1 MSKPSSSAAKNNNLI
16 AEIEDD
22 RAITDMLEGAV
33 SLNDLLVKPNLPLNV
48 ADLPKELMRLVNTD
62 GLSAKK
68 SAVGRHLVDPG
79 KIGVINHNGQVQ
91 IVGPGRWMIPNPRA
105 NWVGIYDFQSNVV
118 HYESMCIVRV
128 QKGTYGLAIDNGVC
142 IILAEG
148 IHVRNSRF
156 FEFKEFQN
164 SNQKY
169 IHHGTIHFLM
179 VPVGEYALV
188 IENNIPKILKT
199 GTYVIDSNFFTVKEF
214 VNVNQEH
221 IQHGTIHIIRVLKG
235 KIALI
240 NNNVRPM
247 LLHEGTHTFTSQVLT
262 FHGVRDV
269 NESHVVHGTITRY
282 RVRNGEIG
290 LAWDEN
296 KPIFIDKPDI
306 YEVDNP
312 NFTFERCVPASD
324 KQIQLGS
331 RKRIVVYDGEV
342 GISYV
347 NGKLDILPPKEHIFD
362 AAERVFVNFLST
374 RQQSIPLGEGNA
386 TTGHF
391 LRCDTKD
398 FVEIGIQAAVFY
410 RISDP
415 EKAVLTVGD
424 ANAIEKLVK
433 ETSTATLQV
442 IVRST
447 ALNQVAQSKAISVV
461 PNHEDDPIDDK
472 APLFFDMVHDEFISR
487 LHDNFVK
494 TYGLEIAN
502 IRVEAFKIMNSEL
515 ADNISKQA
523 IITAQTE
530 NRLANLEGQRQI
542 ATAEME
548 RDSAVAMIKAQAASK
563 QLATEVQAKNTAAV
577 SDAQSRAQAAKIVA
591 QGEAEALIIKAEA
604 ESRAIELKAAA
615 DKKRAQDLG
624 STPLG
629 SQLALLTVQS
639 DMVTKSMQGVSKVV
653 YLPSNANVASTPLQ
667 LFGMQSMGVPPMD
680 GMDDD
685 VKGFKQIKR
694 N

>member
-1 MSKPSSSAAKNNNLI
+1 MSDKQSSSKLAEI
-16 AEIEDD
+16 EIEDD
-22 RAITDMLEGAV
+22 RAITDTLQGEV
-33 SLNDLLVKPNLPLNV
+33 QLQDLLVKPDFPLN
-48 ADLPKELMRLVNTD
+48 ALDLAEALMRLINVN
-62 GLSAKK
+62 GLSASK
-68 SAVGRHLVDPG
+68 SSIGRHLVDPG
-79 KIGVINHNGQVQ
+79 KVGLINHNGRVQ
-91 IVGPGRWMIPNPRA
+91 LVGPGRWMVPNPRA
-105 NWVGIYDFQSNVV
+105 TWVGIYELQENLIK
-118 HYESMCIVRV
+118 YESLCICRV
-128 QKGTYGLAIDNGVC
+128 PKGTYGLAVDNGVS

-148 IHVRNSRF
+148 VHVRNSRF
-156 FEFKEFQN
+156 FELKEFVN

-169 IHHGTIHFLM
+169 IHHGTIHLLI

-188 IENNIPKILKT
+188 VEHNVPRILKT
-199 GTYVIDSNFFTVKEF
+199 GTYVTDSNFFTVNPDF
-214 VNVNQEH
+214 VSVNQEH

-240 NNNVRPM
+240 TNNVKPM
-247 LLHEGTHTFTSQVLT
+247 LLHEGTKTFTSQVLT
-262 FHGVRDV
+262 FHGTRDV

-290 LAWDEN
+290 LIWEDN
-296 KPIFIDKPDI
+296 QPIFIDKPGI
-306 YEVDNP
+306 YEVDSP
-312 NFTFERCVPASD
+312 NFVFEKCVSSSD

-362 AAERVFVNFLST
+362 AAQRVFVNFLST

-386 TTGHF
+386 STGHF

-410 RISDP
+410 RISNP

-424 ANAIEKLVK
+424 ASAIEKLVK

-461 PNHEDDPIDDK
+461 PNHEDPPAPDEK

-487 LHDNFVK
+487 LHDNFTK

-530 NRLANLEGQRQI
+530 NKLANLEGQRQI

-548 RDSAVAMIKAQAASK
+548 RDSAVSIIKAQAASK
-563 QLATEVQAKNTAAV
+563 QLATEVQAKNNAAI
-577 SDAQSRAQAAKIVA
+577 SDAQSKAQAAKIVA
-591 QGEAEALIIKAEA
+591 QGEAEALLIKAEA
-604 ESRAIELKAAA
+604 ESKAIELRAAA
-615 DKKRAQDLG
+615 EKKRAVELG
-624 STPLG
+624 GTPLG
-629 SQLALLTVQS
+629 SQLAVLSIQS
-639 DMVTKSMQGVSKVV
+639 EMVTKSMQGVSKVI
-653 YLPSNANVASTPLQ
+653 YLPSNANMAQTPLQ
-667 LFGMQSMGVPPMD
+667 LFGMPGAGIPPLD
-680 GMDDD
+680 GMEDD
-685 VKGFKQIKR
+685 VKGYRQLKR
-694 N
+694 